1 MRIKAINR
9 GARVGKSVTGIPGFD
24 DISMGGLP
32 TGRTTVLI
40 GGPGTGKTVFALQ
53 VLVNAARDRGE
64 AGIFVAFEQD
74 PATVRADAA
83 SFDWDLDALPKDVL
97 TFIDARPILE
107 SVRVGEF
114 DIAGMLALLDVT
126 IRAADARMVV
136 FDGIDVLLAQMEC
149 SDVIRR
155 ELYRLQDWLDQ
166 QGMTALIT
174 CKATISDPR
183 FIGLPSL
190 EFLQYMV
197 ACSILLNHDIV
208 EDVSQRS
215 LRIVKY
221 RGSGFHGNV
230 VPFLIGVGG
239 LDVTAIHPPRPTHV
253 RLLSERLSSGVTEVD
268 AMLSGGYFRT
278 ACILLTGLP
287 GTGKTTFCGAFLAAA
302 CARGERAV
310 FVSFVSRGE
319 EIVKNLQS
327 VSIDL
332 QTHIDT
338 GMLRVVTTRA
348 SIGSAETHMRSI
360 RTIAR
365 EHDATCIVIDPMSA
379 LTSFVNTRPSPG
391 VTERLIDWA
400 KDEGRTLVC
409 TGLLGDPEDLEEP
422 PALQIA
428 TIADTWIHLN
438 NTVLDCVRSRNLAVI
453 KSRGTG
459 HSREV
464 RGFAISDA
472 GLHLTEIGNPQRP
485 DGDRPPPAPAVS
497 DVDGA

>member
-1 MRIKAINR
+1 MNGIT
-9 GARVGKSVTGIPGFD
+9 KSPTGIPGFD

-32 TGRTTVLI
+32 TGRTTLLT

-53 VLVNAARDRGE
+53 VLVNAARERGE
-64 AGIFVAFEQD
+64 PGIFVAFEQD
-74 PATVRADAA
+74 PVTVRSDAA
-83 SFDWDLDALPKDVL
+83 SFDWELDTLPEGAL
-97 TFIDARPILE
+97 TFIDARPNLAT
-107 SVRVGEF
+107 VRVGEF
-114 DIAGMLALLDVT
+114 DIGGMLALLEVQ
-126 IRAADARMVV
+126 IRAVGARMVV
-136 FDGIDVLLAQMEC
+136 FDGIDVLLAQMGDAE
-149 SDVIRR
+149 VIRR
-155 ELYRLQDWLDQ
+155 ELYRLQDWLEQ
-166 QGMTALIT
+166 EGMTALIT
-174 CKATISDPR
+174 SKTTISDPR
-183 FIGLPSL
+183 FVGVPSL

-208 EDVSQRS
+208 EDVSQRN

-230 VPFLIGVGG
+230 VPFLIGVDG

-253 RLLSERLSSGVTEVD
+253 QLLSERLPSGVAGVD

-278 ACILLTGLP
+278 ACMLLTGLP
-287 GTGKTTFCGAFLAAA
+287 GTGKTTLCGAFVAAA

-310 FVSFVSRGE
+310 FVSFVSREE
-319 EIVKNLQS
+319 EIIKNLKS
-327 VSIDL
+327 VLIDL
-332 QTHIDT
+332 EPFVES
-338 GMLRVVTTRA
+338 GMLRFVTTRA

-365 EHDATCIVIDPMSA
+365 DHEATCIVIDPMSA

-400 KDEGRTLVC
+400 KDEGSTLVC

-438 NTVLDCVRSRNLAVI
+438 NSVHGDVRRRDMAVI

-464 RGFAISDA
+464 RGFAISDT
-472 GLHLTEIGNPQRP
+472 GLHLTEIGNPQRTE
-485 DGDRPPPAPAVS
+485 GDQPPPAPAVS